1 MQIKLIDALPD
12 GFPLVTVNGTSY
24 EPAEL
29 LRPIFDI
36 RHSLFDKLE
45 ATPQIIYATKKDLRN
60 LFSDQDKKTL
70 KEIKQSITDSETI
83 NFIDNTIKYNLIR
96 YNAQPGKKIEQI
108 LAIPELK
115 EKYPYQTYKTFTKWF
130 DLTNNGSQKVK
141 TIINNKIYMPFP
153 SMFNDRYDCQLHL
166 HDEEIL
172 ELADNNPTYVP
183 QVKFL
188 YIMTKYLPLITS
200 FSLNDPLLATS
211 NHMWGLYGG
220 NGKGIAITYPLDA
233 LISFVFANN
242 QAVREN
248 ELIIFKPVQY
258 KDFYNPINLFYE
270 CIDSYYKTNQRN
282 ALFKFFENFIITKTN
297 EWQYEK
303 ELRFFK
309 HDMTAYNGFINKY
322 GTQISERTCDAL
334 IEYTENRSKLVIH
347 EHGFIYPASIT
358 LGWDCDEHSQEIID
372 LITYANIHKIPVVK
386 LERYINYK
394 TNKFYTSWINK
405 E

>member
-1 MQIKLIDALPD
+1 MQIKLINALPN
-12 GFPLVTVNGTSY
+12 GFPLVTVNDTSY

-45 ATPQIIYATKKDLRN
+45 AAPQIIYATKKDLRN
-60 LFSDQDKKTL
+60 LFSDQDKKIL

-96 YNAQPGKKIEQI
+96 YNDSPRKKVERILSIPGI
-108 LAIPELK
+108 K

-130 DLTNNGSQKVK
+130 DLANNGSQKIK
-141 TIINNKIYMPFP
+141 TIINDRYMPFP
-153 SMFNDRYDCQLHL
+153 SMFNDRFDCQLHL

-172 ELADNNPTYVP
+172 ELADNNLVNVP
-183 QVKFL
+183 LVRFI
-188 YIMTKYLPLITS
+188 YIMIKHPILVTS

-220 NGKGIAITYPLDA
+220 NGKGIAITYALDT
-233 LISFVFANN
+233 LIAFVLTNY
-242 QAVREN
+242 QAKQGKEVM
-248 ELIIFKPVQY
+248 IFKPVKY
-258 KDFYNPINLFYE
+258 EDSYNPMQAFQE
-270 CIDSYYKTNQRN
+270 CITTYYKKQQQM
-282 ALFKFFENFIITKTN
+282 ALSRFFERFVITKTS
-297 EWQYEK
+297 EWQYER
-303 ELRFFK
+303 ELRFYK
-309 HDMTAYNGFINKY
+309 YDLTAYEGFNNKY
-322 GTQISERTCDAL
+322 GLNVSEATCKGL
-334 IEYTENRSKLVIH
+334 IEHAENRSILVNH
-347 EHGFIYPASIT
+347 EQLFNRPISIT

-372 LITYANIHKIPVVK
+372 LITYANRHKIPVVK
-386 LERYINYK
+386 LGRYINYK